1 MSQILYY
8 SNYCQHCK
16 GLLRELSKSMIKD
29 NIHFLCIDKRVRKNG
44 TTYIQLEN
52 GQELLL
58 PPNIQK
64 VPALLLLNRGN
75 TVLQGESVNEHLFKN
90 TKNVHLN
97 SKENIVGEPLAF
109 SLNDF
114 GTVMSDNFSFLDQSS
129 DELSAKGEGGMR
141 QMHNYVAIHQSDIIE
156 TPPDDYVPDKIGST
170 MTLDKVMQ
178 MRENDVPR
186 RQQPR
191 I

>member
-16 GLLRELSKSMIKD
+16 SLLKELSKTNTKND
-29 NIHFLCIDKRVRKNG
+29 IHFLCIDKRIRKNG
-44 TTYIQLEN
+44 VQYIQLEN
-52 GQELLL
+52 GQEMLL

-75 TVLQGESVNEHLFKN
+75 TVVQGEEVNDYLLKKTQN
-90 TKNVHLN
+90 THSNNGVH
-97 SKENIVGEPLAF
+97 NIEEPLAF

-114 GTVMSDNFSFLDQSS
+114 GSVVSDNYSFLDQSS
-129 DELSAKGEGGMR
+129 DELSAKGQGGMR
-141 QMHNYVAIHQSDIIE
+141 QMHNYVAIHQNDIIE
-156 TPPDDYVPDKIGST
+156 TPPDNYTPDKIDSS
-170 MTLDKVMQ
+170 MSLDKVMQ
-178 MRENDVPR
+178 MREKDIPQ
-186 RQQPR
+186 QQPR